1 MQMCAAGCG
10 VTARRDGRCCHVTCG
25 HVPPSVRHLLPL
37 PVYSLPCDVTH
48 LSCNACLCS
57 AFEGLH
63 SCYVTHSPCPCLL
76 CHAGRVW
83 VGGVIRKGGGVKVLG
98 GLPEDTPEA
107 PEIPTVSAKRVGKG
121 AEERRVLLCHWHMC
135 KVCGE
140 KVCNIHN
147 SKCGEV

>member
-1 MQMCAAGCG
+1 MDVVVTSYVVTCCDAPPVPYAGFRSEG
-10 VTARRDGRCCHVTCG
+10 LHRCHVT
-25 HVPPSVRHLLPL
+25 HPP
-37 PVYSLPCDVTH
+37 
-48 LSCNACLCS
+48 CL
-57 AFEGLH
+57 
-63 SCYVTHSPCPCLL
+63 CLL

-83 VGGVIRKGGGVKVLG
+83 VGGVIRKGGAVKVLG

-107 PEIPTVSAKRVGKG
+107 PEIPTVSAKRVGKE